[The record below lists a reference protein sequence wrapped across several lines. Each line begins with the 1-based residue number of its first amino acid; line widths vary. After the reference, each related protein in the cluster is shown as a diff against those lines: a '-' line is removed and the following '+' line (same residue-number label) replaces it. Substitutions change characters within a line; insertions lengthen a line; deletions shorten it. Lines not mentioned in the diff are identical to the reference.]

1 MNRLKMSAVFAA
13 ALQVLICATQAAVH
27 EPRSF
32 PEAET
37 WQSMLVTPM
46 DITVSR
52 ESEVD
57 WNLKLPD
64 SISLLA
70 DDCIEFTF
78 VSPYEDAS
86 TYQSFDLANSVTCDF
101 SMGPSDAACSITDQY
116 TFRVTF
122 SHSASED
129 VKGSRLKGRTLNS
142 VFRNPFS
149 SRQLR

>member
-1 MNRLKMSAVFAA
+1 
-13 ALQVLICATQAAVH
+13 
-27 EPRSF
+27 
-32 PEAET
+32 
-37 WQSMLVTPM
+37 MLVTPM

-101 SMGPSDAACSITDQY
+101 SMGPTDAACSITD
-116 TFRVTF
+116 
-122 SHSASED
+122 
-129 VKGSRLKGRTLNS
+129 
-142 VFRNPFS
+142 
-149 SRQLR
+149 